1 LTNLSIRAMV
11 IYSLKALSGH
21 YFVIKSNQALSIVI
35 PTLNEVGSAAQ
46 LVRRIDGAM
55 HIACRE
61 YQIIVI
67 DDHSTD
73 GTVNAYQ
80 ALRHDYPIRLI
91 TKAGEKGKAQSLIE
105 GFSYSKYPLIAM
117 IDADLQ
123 YPPEALVE
131 MLTILDATS
140 ADVVLTNR
148 VVYEASLLRRFISY
162 GYRLVFVRFLFGFN
176 YDTQSGLKLFRKGL
190 LKNLELTSSRW
201 SFDLDFI
208 VRARLAGAVI
218 VQQPIIFAA
227 REFDEAK
234 INVLQASIEVA
245 RASLKLRLD
254 LYKERRRGTKEYTS

>member
-1 LTNLSIRAMV
+1 
-11 IYSLKALSGH
+11 
-21 YFVIKSNQALSIVI
+21 
-35 PTLNEVGSAAQ
+35 
-46 LVRRIDGAM
+46 
-55 HIACRE
+55 
-61 YQIIVI
+61 
-67 DDHSTD
+67 
-73 GTVNAYQ
+73 
-80 ALRHDYPIRLI
+80 
-91 TKAGEKGKAQSLIE
+91 
-105 GFSYSKYPLIAM
+105 M